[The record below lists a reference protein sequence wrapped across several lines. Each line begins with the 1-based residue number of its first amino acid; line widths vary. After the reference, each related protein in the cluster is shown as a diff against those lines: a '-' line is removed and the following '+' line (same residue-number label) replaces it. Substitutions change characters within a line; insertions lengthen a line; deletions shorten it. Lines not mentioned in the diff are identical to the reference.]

1 MSGRGKGGKGL
12 GKGGAKRHR
21 KILRDNIQGITKP
34 AIRRLARRGGVKRIS
49 GLIYEETRG
58 VLKVFLE
65 NVIRDSVTYTEH
77 AKRKTVTALDV
88 VYALKRQGRILYGFG
103 QRDEEELLPTDSH
116 DNPYLLYQPAF
127 AYSLPSQM
135 LVIGIVLTLCTVLLS
150 HLSFTAQYHFPLS
163 KLNYLL
169 QTLAVVSLLTKIS
182 AELAL
187 ACDRLYKVA
196 SIWPYMFEYTAIDIP
211 PIEWDVWKTGA
222 WLAMLAIVSA
232 LVNLTHIQFLTL
244 LFPSDLEQLLIF
256 TLLGPLAVVGAAL
269 TFCDLSSS
277 ENTIKTAESI
287 KNVCNSTLTLLFTAG
302 LIIWGGVINRR
313 RAWRTDG
320 GTAAFGVSAIAL
332 AVLGT
337 AVNFLLIKED
347 EVPWLQSVEWAI
359 VMWQSWL
366 GFWWW
371 VGAGMGI
378 GEVEDRR
385 ARKSKK
391 TRRRNKNRTV
401 ESEVESMFASSHSLS
416 SVRQRRRT
424 TNNTTNTS
432 ARNTPHTPNTPQTTS
447 SDSPE
452 TSSDTFLFRL
462 SPSYL
467 LSYVYNSLRRAHNA
481 AARMQAREYR
491 KKQEQYERR
500 WGPGE
505 FAMSSVNP
513 VPQHSHIS
521 TTDEDTEALSPN
533 PRPSRS
539 WFSWTE
545 RFRRRRTDEW

>member
-1 MSGRGKGGKGL
+1 M
-12 GKGGAKRHR
+12 
-21 KILRDNIQGITKP
+21 
-34 AIRRLARRGGVKRIS
+34 
-49 GLIYEETRG
+49 
-58 VLKVFLE
+58 
-65 NVIRDSVTYTEH
+65 
-77 AKRKTVTALDV
+77 
-88 VYALKRQGRILYGFG
+88 
-103 QRDEEELLPTDSH
+103 
-116 DNPYLLYQPAF
+116 
-127 AYSLPSQM
+127 
-135 LVIGIVLTLCTVLLS
+135 
-150 HLSFTAQYHFPLS
+150 
-163 KLNYLL
+163 
-169 QTLAVVSLLTKIS
+169 
-182 AELAL
+182 
-187 ACDRLYKVA
+187 
-196 SIWPYMFEYTAIDIP
+196 
-211 PIEWDVWKTGA
+211 
-222 WLAMLAIVSA
+222 
-232 LVNLTHIQFLTL
+232 
-244 LFPSDLEQLLIF
+244 FPSDLEQLLIF

-277 ENTIKTAESI
+277 ESTINTAESI

-391 TRRRNKNRTV
+391 VRRRNKNRTV
-401 ESEVESMFASSHSLS
+401 ESEVESMFASNGSLS
-416 SVRQRRRT
+416 SVRFR
-424 TNNTTNTS
+424 
-432 ARNTPHTPNTPQTTS
+432 ARNNNNNNNNNNAVTTTTAPHTPQSTS

-467 LSYVYNSLRRAHNA
+467 VSYVYNSLRRAHNA
-481 AARMQAREYR
+481 AARIQAREYKR
-491 KKQEQYERR
+491 KQEQYERR

-505 FAMSSVNP
+505 FALSSVNP
-513 VPQHSHIS
+513 VHQHSQMS
-521 TTDEDTEALSPN
+521 TTDEDTEALTSPH
-533 PRPSRS
+533 RGSRS

-545 RFRRRRTDEW
+545 RFRRRRADEW

>member
-1 MSGRGKGGKGL
+1 MEFSR
-12 GKGGAKRHR
+12 
-21 KILRDNIQGITKP
+21 
-34 AIRRLARRGGVKRIS
+34 
-49 GLIYEETRG
+49 
-58 VLKVFLE
+58 
-65 NVIRDSVTYTEH
+65 
-77 AKRKTVTALDV
+77 
-88 VYALKRQGRILYGFG
+88 
-103 QRDEEELLPTDSH
+103 RDEDYFLPSNAAE
-116 DNPYLLYQPAF
+116 NPYLIYQPPS

-150 HLSFTAQYHFPLS
+150 HLCFTAQYHFPLS

-169 QTLAVVSLLTKIS
+169 QTLAVVSLLTKVS

-187 ACDRLYKVA
+187 ISNKLYETA
-196 SIWPYMFEYTAIDIP
+196 SIWPYMFEYSAIDVP
-211 PIEWDVWKTGA
+211 PLNWDVWKTGA

-232 LVNLTHIQFLTL
+232 FVNVRVRPDLFLESLSKTLSQLTHIQFLTL
-244 LFPSDLEQLLIF
+244 LFPSELEQILIF

-277 ENTIKTAESI
+277 EETIKTAESI

-302 LIIWGGVINRR
+302 LIIWGGIINRR

-332 AVLGT
+332 AVIGT
-337 AVNFLLIKED
+337 SVNFLLIKED

-391 TRRRNKNRTV
+391 KRRRNKNRTV
-401 ESEVESMFASSHSLS
+401 ESEVESMFASNGSLS
-416 SVRQRRRT
+416 SARLRRRAT
-424 TNNTTNTS
+424 TTANVPSRTNTL
-432 ARNTPHTPNTPQTTS
+432 
-447 SDSPE
+447 SDNSPE

-467 LSYVYNSLRRAHNA
+467 LNYVYNSLRRAHNA
-481 AARMQAREYR
+481 AARIQAREHKR
-491 KKQEQYERR
+491 KQEQNERR

-505 FAMSSVNP
+505 FAMSSIHP
-513 VPQHSHIS
+513 SHQNSQIS
-521 TTDEDTEALSPN
+521 TTDDDTEALTP
-533 PRPSRS
+533 PKRS
-539 WFSWTE
+539 SGWFKWTE
-545 RFRRRRTDEW
+545 RLRRRQTDEW

>member
-1 MSGRGKGGKGL
+1 MGFM
-12 GKGGAKRHR
+12 
-21 KILRDNIQGITKP
+21 
-34 AIRRLARRGGVKRIS
+34 RRA
-49 GLIYEETRG
+49 EE
-58 VLKVFLE
+58 V
-65 NVIRDSVTYTEH
+65 
-77 AKRKTVTALDV
+77 
-88 VYALKRQGRILYGFG
+88 
-103 QRDEEELLPTDSH
+103 ELLQLQDS
-116 DNPYLLYQPAF
+116 DNPYLIYQPPF

-163 KLNYLL
+163 KLNFLL
-169 QTLAVVSLLTKIS
+169 QTLAVLSLLTKVS

-187 ACDRLYKVA
+187 ASIKLYDIS

-211 PIEWDVWKTGA
+211 YIEWDVWKTGA

-256 TLLGPLAVVGAAL
+256 TILGPLAVVGAAL

-277 ENTIKTAESI
+277 DSTIKTAESI
-287 KNVCNSTLTLLFTAG
+287 KNVCNSTLTLLFTAA

-320 GTAAFGVSAIAL
+320 GTAAFGVFAIAL

-337 AVNFLLIKED
+337 AVNFLIVKED

-385 ARKSKK
+385 ARKTKK
-391 TRRRNKNRTV
+391 QKLKRRNKNRTV
-401 ESEVESMFASSHSLS
+401 ESQVESMFTDNGENQAVKRRWRSSHNN
-416 SVRQRRRT
+416 
-424 TNNTTNTS
+424 TNNI
-432 ARNTPHTPNTPQTTS
+432 HNTPQTSS

-452 TSSDTFLFRL
+452 TSSDTFLFRF

-467 LSYVYNSLRRAHNA
+467 VSYVYNSLKRAHNA
-481 AARMQAREYR
+481 AARIQAKEYK
-491 KKQEQYERR
+491 KKQEQHERR

-505 FAMSSVNP
+505 FAMSSINP
-513 VPQHSHIS
+513 IPQHSQLS
-521 TTDEDTEALSPN
+521 TTDEDTEALKSE
-533 PRPSRS
+533 RGERS
-539 WFSWTE
+539 WFKWSE
-545 RFRRRRTDEW
+545 RFRRRRADEW